1 MPENQYVKKTVTL
14 QSGQRIT
21 LDNQVAE
28 NDLVKDLESRGVTD
42 FKNVEKYQEPYKP
55 DMISRAGGAVLG
67 AGTGML
73 AGGPIGGVVGAVM
86 GGLMPPETPGQFA
99 TEVLSGGVG
108 KLFGKGVQAASKL
121 HPLLGGLARSG
132 AGLAEAEGAHA
143 LTTGIDTGKPRGFNP
158 LSLPGI
164 AATAAPQLG
173 AAFEHVVGKSPGVA
187 NRKLTNMAGSLK
199 PQLTHSNLLTENLGM
214 PNGRPVAGA
223 SKFAENSFKD
233 MSVMKET
240 TLQPYMSALDDLRAN
255 KTQLETQM
263 ENLKTTGA
271 QGLFS
276 ATQQGANLNDVTDK
290 LNKINAQ
297 LDSHVTDLA
306 AAEVAQQANKTASR
320 NMKKTGAKTGQ
331 TQAEID
337 AQKTQG
343 KAIKYVQSTVEEK
356 RLQSLS
362 LILNDDKLSPTQRRQ
377 QIEIINNQFAQEQN
391 QHAQNIGKTVIA
403 ESLLTPEL
411 RKLKATATQAD
422 RNIDTNSKFQAGL
435 KSDIKTGNIEAKN
448 LSAQKTAL
456 ESAQKQYYKQAQD
469 ITGVSLDGVD
479 ATIKH
484 FETNLKGYTILPREV
499 KALVDASGSVD
510 NFVQAAKGL
519 STQELNTAMNFLPA
533 AQQAAFKKN
542 VGDAVLF
549 DFFARSYDPATKM
562 YTNAEKY
569 RQQFGLPNVEFFT
582 GTPDANRRFSELTQT
597 IIEAAGKENSPVR
610 NMLTSY
616 AARGVG
622 FSALSA
628 IFGQSHY
635 HTGNLAAAGA
645 GAAALVISLP
655 YLVGSAMKNPK
666 LADDFIKFTKSGG
679 TLTYAQVPYLARFI
693 KEEGKP
699 TSDEEIKTK
708 TDFADD
714 LIKKGVPSQPV
725 QQPQMGQPQQA
736 NQASTPYT
744 SPGLTPLTP
753 EQQAQIMQTMA
764 GARQGQGQPPAPSPT
779 QANPATPNSAGP
791 QQPPQQPQ
799 QQNPLQQ

>member
-1 MPENQYVKKTVTL
+1 MPENQYIKKTVTMP
-14 QSGQRIT
+14 SGQRIT
-21 LDNQVAE
+21 LDNQVME
-28 NDLVKDLESRGVTD
+28 NDLLKDMESKGITE
-42 FKNVEKYQEPYKP
+42 FKGVEKYQEPYKP
-55 DMISRAGGAVLG
+55 DWISRAGNAVLG
-67 AGTGML
+67 AGTGAL

-99 TEVLSGGVG
+99 AEVLGGAAG
-108 KLFGKGVQAASKL
+108 KYINKGVQMAGKALPWIKGALPSV
-121 HPLLGGLARSG
+121 
-132 AGLAEAEGAHA
+132 AGLGEAEAAHA
-143 LTTGIDTGKPRGFNP
+143 LTTGIDTGKPQGFNP
-158 LSLPGI
+158 MSLPGM
-164 AATAAPQLG
+164 ASMAVPQLG
-173 AAFEHVVGKSPGVA
+173 HAFESVVGRSPGVA
-187 NRKLTNMAGSLK
+187 NRQLTNMAGSLK
-199 PQLTHSNLLTENLGM
+199 PQLTHSNLLTENLSM

-223 SKFAENSFKD
+223 AKFAENSFKD

-240 TLQPYMSALDDLRAN
+240 TLQPYMNAMDDLKAT

-263 ENLKTTGA
+263 EVLKTTGA

-290 LNKINAQ
+290 LNKINSQ
-297 LDSHVTDLA
+297 LDTYTLDLA
-306 AAEVAQQANKTASR
+306 AAEVAQNNNKIAAR

-343 KAIKYVQSTVEEK
+343 KSIKYVQSTVEEK
-356 RLQSLS
+356 RLQSVS
-362 LILNDDKLSPTQRRQ
+362 VILNDKKLSPAQKRQ
-377 QIEIINNQFAQEQN
+377 QIELVNNQFAQEQN
-391 QHAQNIGKTVIA
+391 QHAQNIGKTVIS

-422 RNIDTNSKFQAGL
+422 RNVDTNSKFQAGL
-435 KSDIKTGNIEAKN
+435 KGDIKTGKIEEKN
-448 LSAQKTAL
+448 LSAQKAAL
-456 ESAQKQYYKQAQD
+456 ETAQKQYYKQAQD
-469 ITGVSLDGVD
+469 ITGVSLDGVND
-479 ATIKH
+479 TIKH

-499 KALVDASGSVD
+499 KALVEASGSVD

-519 STQELNTAMNFLPA
+519 STQELNSAMQFLPA

-549 DFFARSYDPATKM
+549 DFFARSYDPATRM
-562 YTNAEKY
+562 YSNAEKY

-582 GTPDANRRFSELTQT
+582 GTPDANRRFAELTQT

-693 KEEGKP
+693 KEEGQP
-699 TSDEEIKTK
+699 ASDEEIKTK

-714 LIKKGVPSQPV
+714 LIKKGVPPQPV

-736 NQASTPYT
+736 NQAPTPYT

-753 EQQAQIMQTMA
+753 EQQAQMMQSMA
-764 GARQGQGQPPAPSPT
+764 GARQGQGQSPAPSPM
-779 QANPATPNSAGP
+779 QANPSTPNLPAP
-791 QQPPQQPQ
+791 AQPQ
-799 QQNPLQQ
+799 QQRPQ